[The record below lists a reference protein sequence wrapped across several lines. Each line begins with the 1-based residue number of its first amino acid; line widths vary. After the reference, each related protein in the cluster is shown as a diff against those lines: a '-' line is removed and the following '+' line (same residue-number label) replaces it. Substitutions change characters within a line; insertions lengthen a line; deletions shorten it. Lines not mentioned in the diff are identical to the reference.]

1 MRRKSHFLAFAV
13 ILIISFSFCNGASRA
28 ELAYAPGQ
36 KILLSKDK
44 AKPIWTGK
52 EGGIGKISGKKYVF
66 FKGEADSK
74 YRKSAME
81 SAKADARAKA
91 ANSISVL
98 IATQYAEAW
107 ESLGTGKREDM
118 ETVREGLIATKGTV
132 RLSGL
137 RLLNTYTEQLGVVE
151 TVEDGNPKFS
161 HREVR
166 AYALFGINYDRY
178 IKIRDRLINK
188 VSKTVEANSRQK
200 KLIGKIQGALKKL
213 DRLES
218 YRLNLSGDR

>member
-1 MRRKSHFLAFAV
+1 M
-13 ILIISFSFCNGASRA
+13 IISLSFCNGSTRG
-28 ELAYAPGQ
+28 EMTYAPGQ

-44 AKPIWTGK
+44 AKPTWTGK
-52 EGGIGKISGKKYVF
+52 EGGIGKIDGKKYVF

-74 YRKSAME
+74 YRKTAIE

-91 ANSISVL
+91 ANSISIL

-107 ESLGTGKREDM
+107 ESLGSGKREDM
-118 ETVREGLIATKGTV
+118 ETVREGLVATKGTV
-132 RLSGL
+132 RLAGL
-137 RLLNTYTEQLGVVE
+137 RLLNTYMEQLGVVDR
-151 TVEDGNPKFS
+151 VEDGNPKFS

-166 AYALFGINYDRY
+166 AYALFGIDYNRY
-178 IKIRDRLINK
+178 INIRDRLINK

-218 YRLNLSGDR
+218 YRLNLN